1 VCDIEYINN
10 EEAMTCVGSQLHKEK
25 KIVIEQE
32 TKFRSLIGALGSCEV
47 RLPDQILMKLE
58 CIFCSIAKNL
68 WSLGRL
74 KFVILNDVKT
84 QEDTK

>member
-1 VCDIEYINN
+1 MCDIEYLKN
-10 EEAMTCVGSQLHKEK
+10 EEAMACVGSQLHKRG

-58 CIFCSIAKNL
+58 CIFCSIAKSL
-68 WSLGRL
+68 WS
-74 KFVILNDVKT
+74 
-84 QEDTK
+84 